1 MGLFTNRPATN
12 HVRGVPVWFMRQ
24 AGRYHAHYQNIK
36 KSSDFM
42 TMCRNPELACEVT
55 LGPIEDFKFDA
66 AILFSDLLFPLDH
79 MGLGLSYESGPPTL
93 ERHLHT
99 LDDVKSIKLTAPS
112 EEFYSFQQKA
122 CSFLRIKLPETTT
135 LLGFVG
141 APFTLYTYAVEGA
154 HKGNLISS
162 KLGLRDGR
170 FKAFVEVLLEPLVA
184 EMSMQAAG
192 GAEAICLFDTAA
204 GELDLADYAEYIVPA
219 IAKVV
224 SRFKEKHPDKKI
236 VYYSKF
242 THLNYLE
249 QLAGIEI
256 DVLGVDWRHDIG
268 EVLGRFGERYMI
280 QGNLDPVHLFLPWE
294 ELANKWRA
302 LWERVK
308 SSGVSPER
316 WIVGLGHGVLPGTP
330 EENVRRS
337 VELIHR
343 EFLY

>member
-1 MGLFTNRPATN
+1 MGLFTNRPTTN
-12 HVRGVPVWFMRQ
+12 HVKGVPVWFMRQ

-36 KSSDFM
+36 KNSDFM
-42 TMCRNPELACEVT
+42 TMCRDPELACEIT
-55 LGPIEDFKFDA
+55 LGPIQDFKFDA

-99 LDDVKSIKLTAPS
+99 LEDVKSIQLRAPN
-112 EEFYSFQQKA
+112 EEFYAFQQKA
-122 CSFLRIKLPETTT
+122 CSFLKVKLPESTT

-170 FKAFVEVLLEPLVA
+170 FKAFVELLLDPVVT

-204 GELDLADYAEYIVPA
+204 GELDLADYAEFIVPA

-224 SRFKEKHPDKKI
+224 SRFKAKHPDKKI

-249 QLAGIEI
+249 KLEGIEI
-256 DVLGVDWRHDIG
+256 DVLGVDWRHNIG
-268 EVLGRFGERYMI
+268 EVLSRFGDRYMI

-294 ELANKWRA
+294 ELALKWRA
-302 LWERVK
+302 LWEQVK
-308 SSGVSPER
+308 SSGVSPDR

-330 EENVRRS
+330 EENVRKS